1 MSEIRRRYHEELR
14 VLEDDVQRTGVQA
27 RLLLEK
33 ALQTLP
39 DGDLAVCDEVI
50 AGDDEVDELYLDVER
65 RILGLFALQTPVASD
80 LRLLTALLHINLHL
94 ERVADQAVNIA
105 KITKLVDGLPRDP
118 KVVRHL
124 DEMGAIA
131 LGMVGTAMDAL
142 ARRDLE
148 LSRKLPEMDD
158 PIDQLNRGMLQHV
171 LEASDDKR
179 THEWESGCRSCRARS
194 SGSATTRWTSASRWH
209 SWSQASSASSPTPR
223 IRRSSTPSWSSGEG
237 RRTDLPR

>member
-179 THEWESGCRSCRARS
+179 TLEWGIRMHVVSRQIERIGDNAVDIGEQVAFLVTGKFREFTDASHPEVEHPELVERG
-194 SGSATTRWTSASRWH
+194 GS
-209 SWSQASSASSPTPR
+209 P
-223 IRRSSTPSWSSGEG
+223 
-237 RRTDLPR
+237 D